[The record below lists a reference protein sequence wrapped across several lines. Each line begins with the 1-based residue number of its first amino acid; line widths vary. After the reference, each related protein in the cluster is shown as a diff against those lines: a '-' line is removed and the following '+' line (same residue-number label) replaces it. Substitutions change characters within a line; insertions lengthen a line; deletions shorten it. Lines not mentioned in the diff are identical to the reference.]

1 MSRIRTA
8 ATVRGVKYAT
18 LSKSVFAVTAV
29 LIATACAD
37 SAEVPAED
45 TSPTEPAPI
54 TETKLPAAKPA
65 ADPPAKVCPSS
76 CATDADCATGCPA
89 LAGGVQCCDTKTK
102 TCWGSKTSAC
112 PKPADPT
119 PDPTPAY

>member
-1 MSRIRTA
+1 M
-8 ATVRGVKYAT
+8 VPDVKYAT

-29 LIATACAD
+29 LIATACAN
-37 SAEVPAED
+37 SADVPAED
-45 TSPTEPAPI
+45 TSPTEPAP
-54 TETKLPAAKPA
+54 TAPTTLPAATPA
-65 ADPPAKVCPSS
+65 TTPPPKVCPSS

-112 PKPADPT
+112 PAPPADP
-119 PDPTPAY
+119 PADPPPAY